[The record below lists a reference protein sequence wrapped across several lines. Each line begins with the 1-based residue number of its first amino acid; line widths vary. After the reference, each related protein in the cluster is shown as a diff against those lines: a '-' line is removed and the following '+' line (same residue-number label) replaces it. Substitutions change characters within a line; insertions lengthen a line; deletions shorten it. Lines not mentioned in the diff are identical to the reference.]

1 MSRRKSGAKG
11 ARSHLLTQRNATMQ
25 DATRVDKRDPST
37 PASMPGAYA
46 AHSHT
51 HSHALTR
58 EKLRLG
64 FFLTLGILLVEVIGG
79 ALAHSLALLSDAGHV
94 LTDAAAL
101 GLAWFAAAQAE
112 RPANA
117 RRTYGYHRV
126 GILTALANGLT
137 LIVIAIGIA
146 IEAYQRFLHPQQVHP
161 GIVMIAAAVA
171 IIANLYIGFGLQKAD
186 HENLNTRAA
195 TLHVFNDVGASAAVV
210 VGAIIIAFT
219 GAQWVDPALSLIIA
233 LLVVGSAARLIRETL
248 NILLEATPHDLSLS
262 DMVTDMRQVPGVI
275 DVHDLH
281 VWTIASGMR
290 ALSCHVIIDD
300 LPPSSSAHIL
310 DAITQLLR
318 DKYRIA
324 HTTIQFESTVHT
336 SHEGFCACTPAT
348 CDGLY
353 CDLRSHA
360 EHEPEHAHAH

>member
-1 MSRRKSGAKG
+1 M
-11 ARSHLLTQRNATMQ
+11 LQ
-25 DATRVDKRDPST
+25 DAKRIDKNDRISS
-37 PASMPGAYA
+37 PASASGAYA

-51 HSHALTR
+51 HSHTLTR

-64 FFLTLGILLVEVIGG
+64 FFLTVAILLVEVIGG
-79 ALAHSLALLSDAGHV
+79 MLAHSLALFSDAGHV

-101 GLAWFAAAQAE
+101 GLAWFAAAQSE

-126 GILTALANGLT
+126 GILTALANGVT
-137 LIVIAIGIA
+137 LILLAAGIA
-146 IEAYQRFLHPQQVHP
+146 VEAYQRFLHPQQIQP
-161 GIVMIAAAVA
+161 GIVIVAAALA
-171 IIANLYIGFGLQKAD
+171 IIINLYIGFGLQKAD

-210 VGAIIIAFT
+210 VGALVIVFT
-219 GAQWVDPALSLIIA
+219 GAQWVDPLLSLIIA
-233 LLVVGSAARLIRETL
+233 LLVVVSAVRLVRETL

-262 DMVTDMRQVPGVI
+262 DMVRDMRQIPGVI

-300 LPPSSSAHIL
+300 LPPSCSAPIL
-310 DAITQLLR
+310 DTLTHMLR
-318 DKYRIA
+318 DRYRIA
-324 HTTIQFESTVHT
+324 HTTIQFESTEHT
-336 SHEGFCACTPAT
+336 SHEGFCACTPTT
-348 CDGLY
+348 CEGLY
-353 CDLRSHA
+353 CDLRSHS
-360 EHEPEHAHAH
+360 EHQPEHAHAH